1 MAPSSDVPLDELPT
15 AGLLRRLAAM
25 VYDGLLVLAIMLTV
39 AGVANLFAA
48 RPEIAPDATT
58 VSIEDMETVTGPGLT
73 SVLFALTF
81 AFFAF
86 FWVRYGRTL
95 GMQAWR
101 LRVQDGDG
109 RNITPRQALQRFAAA
124 IPSLGLFGVG
134 YLWALLDPSRLTWPD
149 RLSGTRVV
157 VLPKTSGR

>member
-1 MAPSSDVPLDELPT
+1 
-15 AGLLRRLAAM
+15 
-25 VYDGLLVLAIMLTV
+25 
-39 AGVANLFAA
+39 
-48 RPEIAPDATT
+48 

-86 FWVRYGRTL
+86 FWVRHGRTL

-101 LRVQDGDG
+101 LRVQDRDG
-109 RNITPRQALQRFAAA
+109 RNITLRQALRRFVAA
-124 IPSLGLFGVG
+124 IPSLGLCGAG
-134 YLWALLDPSRLTWPD
+134 YLWAFLDPSGLTWPD

-157 VLPKTSGR
+157 VVPKGGR

>member
-1 MAPSSDVPLDELPT
+1 MQPPSDVPLDELPT

-48 RPEIAPDATT
+48 RPEIAPDATS

-86 FWVRYGRTL
+86 FWVRHGRTL

-101 LRVQDGDG
+101 LRVQDRDG
-109 RNITPRQALQRFAAA
+109 RNITLRQALQRFVAA
-124 IPSLGLFGVG
+124 IPSLGLCGAG
-134 YLWALLDPSRLTWPD
+134 YLWAFLDPSGLTWPD

-157 VLPKTSGR
+157 VVPKPGRR